1 MTDDCSLKIDGV
13 SKSYGAVRALQD
25 VSFSVRR
32 GTIHAVLGENGA
44 GKSTLMKVIKGEVA
58 PDRGT
63 IALDG
68 RVYERY
74 ETAYTR
80 RLGVIMVHQELAVFD
95 NLSVAENIFPDLR
108 RFLRGG
114 LIDAPRL
121 RAEARR
127 ALASFDFA
135 LHPDTSMA
143 QLTLGQ
149 KQLIEILRALNQPR
163 KLLILDEPTSG
174 LSSAEADR
182 LMRILRKLADGGET
196 ILFISHRIPEILGA
210 CDAVSVLRDGRYI
223 ETFDC
228 RHATEAELV
237 NRMAGRELVLDTA
250 ARTASPAT
258 GEVVLDVRDLRV
270 PGRLDG
276 VSLSLRAGEVVG
288 LFGLEGSGSSE
299 VAPALFGL
307 HVATGRLRV
316 RGQEVPRLL
325 PHELRRHGVG
335 FVNTNRKD
343 AGLFMRSSIAANI
356 SAPVLSNFCGL
367 AGWLRG
373 QEAVAFARG
382 YMQRFSIKASGPDT
396 PPCDL
401 SGGNQQKVMLAAALA
416 DDPQVVLIN
425 EPTRGVDV
433 AAKADIHRHLRG
445 LARAG
450 KGLLVMSS
458 ELPELLA
465 LCDRI
470 VVMRSRRIVGDCA
483 LAQKQMDAETIM
495 THAAG
500 HAPVAQEQGVP
511 A

>member
-1 MTDDCSLKIDGV
+1 MNDCSLKIENV

-44 GKSTLMKVIKGEVA
+44 GKSTLMKVIKGEVM
-58 PDRGT
+58 PDRGS
-63 IALDG
+63 IMLDG
-68 RVYERY
+68 QAYERY
-74 ETAYTR
+74 EPAYTR

-95 NLSVAENIFPDLR
+95 NLSVAENIFPDMR

-114 LIDAPRL
+114 MIDADRL

-127 ALASFDFA
+127 ALASFDFD
-135 LHPDTSMA
+135 LHPDTLMA
-143 QLTLGQ
+143 GLALGQ

-210 CDAVSVLRDGRYI
+210 CDEVSVLRDGRYI

-228 RHATEAELV
+228 RRATEAELV
-237 NRMAGRELVLDTA
+237 NRMAGRELARDTA
-250 ARTASPAT
+250 VRTARPAKS
-258 GEVVLDVRDLRV
+258 EVMLDVRGLRV
-270 PGRLDG
+270 PGRLDD
-276 VSLSLRAGEVVG
+276 VNLRLHAGEVVG

-307 HVATGRLRV
+307 HVASGSLQV
-316 RGQEVPRLL
+316 RGKDVPRLL

-335 FVNTNRKD
+335 FVNTNRKE
-343 AGLFMRSSIAANI
+343 AGLFMRSSIASNI
-356 SAPVLSNFCGL
+356 SAPVLSNFSGF
-367 AGWLRG
+367 AGWLRR
-373 QEAVAFARG
+373 QEAVDFARS
-382 YMQRFSIKASGPDT
+382 YMQRFSIKAASTETQPS
-396 PPCDL
+396 DL

-433 AAKADIHRHLRG
+433 AAKADIHRHLRS
-445 LARAG
+445 LAREG
-450 KGLLVMSS
+450 KSLLVMSS
-458 ELPELLA
+458 ELPELLG

-483 LAQKQMDAETIM
+483 LTQMNAETIM
-495 THAAG
+495 TLAAG
-500 HAPVAQEQGVP
+500 HAPVAQAPGV
-511 A
+511 AA